1 MSYVRGPH
9 EDGRRRHVDM
19 QAEMFSERTA
29 LTTAD
34 SLSVVDSSG
43 RRTLAHVLDARTV
56 GDRRVASENRDCF
69 CDCAPL
75 APPK

>member
-1 MSYVRGPH
+1 MRMAGA
-9 EDGRRRHVDM
+9 DMDM
-19 QAEMFSERTA
+19 QVEMFSERTA

-34 SLSVVDSSG
+34 SLAVVAADSSG
-43 RRTLAHVLDARTV
+43 RRTLAQVLDARTV